1 MLPSKVSS
9 STSSVIPCSNLT
21 SIRPSHTELRV
32 DVDVTLGDDVEVDAY
47 GLVANLTG
55 DIGVS
60 MRSPDP
66 VNLSGSITVVDGI
79 YKQYG
84 QNLQA
89 SGDILFV
96 GPVAATRLE
105 LQAVREIETENR
117 IARGTG
123 DDTELV
129 VSGRLNDKLLVKY
142 GRSVFDTEST
152 LYLRYDLT
160 KKLYVEAAEGVE
172 QAVDLFYEF
181 SF

>member
-1 MLPSKVSS
+1 VAELPAGAATLSDDIIIVEDLPARGAKRPEATASD
-9 STSSVIPCSNLT
+9 SN
-21 SIRPSHTELRV
+21 TELRV

-117 IARGTG
+117 I
-123 DDTELV
+123 L
-129 VSGRLNDKLLVKY
+129 
-142 GRSVFDTEST
+142 SVFRT
-152 LYLRYDLT
+152 LAWRRAARVMTPSSWSVGDSMTSCWSNTGAVYLTQRAPCT
-160 KKLYVEAAEGVE
+160 CATT
-172 QAVDLFYEF
+172 
-181 SF
+181 